1 MRPPRSQKTGQR
13 PFNLAMLPRLEGLMN
28 IETSRLILRRPTLQD
43 VQRWLAEF
51 GHGYKWKP
59 CLKAAMMPRIRSE
72 HDKTSETN
80 A

>member
-1 MRPPRSQKTGQR
+1 VFSSVRDPSD
-13 PFNLAMLPRLEGLMN
+13 ASASEAV
-28 IETSRLILRRPTLQD
+28 E
-43 VQRWLAEF
+43 RWLAKF

-72 HDKTSETN
+72 HGKTSETN